1 MVGLAPVVSPTTDS
15 CCGQQ
20 ADTLTQSG
28 HLWFLAPLALASCAL
43 SGTSRHP
50 ASALPWI
57 GLGPDVH
64 VRETPPFVS
73 TLAQRG
79 AFIITGRVRV
89 RVVLEAAHGVGRR
102 VMPIVLRTKRLVA
115 KRLVR
120 M

>member
-1 MVGLAPVVSPTTDS
+1 MVGLAPLVSPTTD
-15 CCGQQ
+15 CGQH
-20 ADTLTQSG
+20 ADTLTQSA
-28 HLWFLAPLALASCAL
+28 HLWSLAPLALASCAL

-57 GLGPDVH
+57 GLGRDVH